1 MNSSESDFRAKTGKL
16 SGSPRTKGRGSQ
28 FNPKPRFHR
37 LELYAESQAEP
48 GDDQE
53 LLESN
58 GDPATGTR
66 TVPTEYFLDDAKSVV
81 SENSS
86 PDIPFRYS
94 LNPYRG
100 CAHGCSYCFA
110 RPTHEYYDLS
120 AGLDFE
126 SKIFVKQQAPELFR
140 DWLARDHYE
149 PETVAISGV
158 TDCYQPIERQLELTR
173 RCLQVALEARQ
184 PIAIVTKNAL
194 VTRDVEILR
203 AMAALQLV
211 KVAISITSLDQS
223 LIKVMEPRTGS
234 PAAKLRAMQVL
245 SSAGIPVHA
254 MVAPVIP
261 GLTDHEIPR
270 ILQAAK
276 EAGARSASYILLRLP
291 LTVEPVFLE
300 WLART
305 QPGKRALVESRIRA
319 TRGGKLYESEF
330 GVRMRGRGE
339 IADQIGRS
347 FEVFSRRYELDQ
359 PSPTLDTTQ
368 FRRPVPS
375 SGQRWLF

>member
-1 MNSSESDFRAKTGKL
+1 MTSSESDFRAGTDKL
-16 SGSPRTKGRGSQ
+16 SGLPRAKGRGSQ
-28 FNPKPRFHR
+28 FNPKPRFQR
-37 LELYAESQAEP
+37 LALHADLQSEP

-53 LLESN
+53 PLESD
-58 GDPATGTR
+58 GAPATGAR

-81 SENSS
+81 SENAS

-126 SKIFVKQQAPELFR
+126 AKIFVKQRAPELFR
-140 DWLARDHYE
+140 DWLARDRYE

-203 AMAALQLV
+203 EMAALQLV

-223 LIKVMEPRTGS
+223 LIKLMEPRTGS

-245 SSAGIPVHA
+245 ASAGIPVHA

-270 ILQAAK
+270 ILQAAR

-319 TRGGKLYESEF
+319 TRGGHLYESEF

-347 FEVFSRRYELDQ
+347 FEIFSRRYELDQ
-359 PSPTLDTTQ
+359 PSPPLDTAQ

-375 SGQRWLF
+375 TGQRWLF